1 MSLAPSLIEK
11 HPVKRTFK
19 YYLKEIMVSFSPF
32 LLVSVLGW
40 GALTIILNSL
50 VALFSFFG
58 LEFNIFDYV
67 DTMTRYLLV
76 TNILISIATVLI
88 QWKFIQKYRSFT
100 NFFQYHYL
108 HFFKTNNGIADPEA
122 LMALGTATGR
132 LIKTNIERLGRS
144 NIPNVKNYYWRHWVM
159 FVVLLVT
166 GLISLISSKFELWL
180 GVQGSGQVPDP
191 SDIIHGSIII
201 DLDLL
206 IIPISIT
213 LWLMLLFEYW
223 QLKTITRW
231 YSELFNDY
239 KEYSKKF
246 FILNKKRY
254 TLEEELKSKRE
265 ILNYFKVGDEM
276 ELISSIT
283 NFDKNHEGL
292 KNV

>member
-67 DTMTRYLLV
+67 DIMTRYLLV

-213 LWLMLLFEYW
+213 LWLMFLFEYW